1 MARFAAAVAAVAAV
15 TAVTAAALAMAAC
28 GAGGAPPA
36 DEPPASE
43 PPADDL
49 PGNGPPARVIVVSV
63 DGLVPASYMD
73 PDAHDLR
80 VPTLRMM
87 RAGGAYSP
95 GVESVYPTVTYPSH
109 TSMVTGVRPG
119 VHGITSNRI
128 MDPMMRNQS
137 GWYWYE
143 EDIRVPT
150 IWQVAAQAG
159 LHTALVNWPVTV
171 GARADWL
178 LPEYWRAGTADDVKL
193 ARALSTPGLMEA
205 VAAEFP
211 DFWANFTPPDVLDKA
226 SIDVAIHLIRNDPP
240 GLMLV
245 HTWMVDEFQH
255 RNGLWS
261 AEGNARIEEADTQLG
276 RLIEEVEAAGLWDET
291 ILVVLSDHG
300 FLPVDARLRPGVA
313 LARAGLVTLDG
324 DTITDLRAHVRVSSA
339 QAYIYVVDEA
349 DEEAKA
355 LVLDIYTT
363 MAATEG
369 SGVGAVYSRAQIR
382 ERGGDDAAFLSIEPA
397 PGYSFSSG
405 YTGDE
410 VVATPGKGDH
420 GHDPA
425 TPGMEAS
432 LLIYGPRVQPGA
444 IEGARLIDVAPTIAA
459 WLGVPLP
466 DAEGRA
472 LPVTIE

>member
-1 MARFAAAVAAVAAV
+1 MTRFAAAVALVAVM
-15 TAVTAAALAMAAC
+15 AAALAMAAC
-28 GAGGAPPA
+28 DDAGAPPVSEPPM
-36 DEPPASE
+36 DEPPVHE
-43 PPADDL
+43 PAT
-49 PGNGPPARVIVVSV
+49 RVIVVSV
-63 DGLVPASYMD
+63 DGLVPESYMD

-80 VPTLRMM
+80 VPTLRML

-109 TSMVTGVRPG
+109 TSIVTGVRPN
-119 VHGITSNRI
+119 VHGITSNRT

-150 IWQVAAQAG
+150 IWQAAEQGG
-159 LHTALVNWPVTV
+159 LGTALVNWPVTV
-171 GARADWL
+171 GARVDWL

-240 GLMLV
+240 ALMLV

-255 RNGLWS
+255 RSGLWS
-261 AEGNARIEEADTQLG
+261 AEGNAMIEEADTQIG
-276 RLIEEVEAAGLWDET
+276 RLIEEVEAAGIWDET

-300 FLPVDARLRPGVA
+300 FLPVDARVRPGIA

-339 QAYIYVVDEA
+339 QAYIYVMDEA
-349 DEEAKA
+349 DEEAKQM
-355 LVLDIYTT
+355 VLDIFTT

-369 SGVGAVYSRAQIR
+369 SGVGVVYSREQIR
-382 ERGGDDAAFLSIEPA
+382 ERGGDDSAFLSIEPA

-432 LLIYGPRVQPGA
+432 LLIYGPRVQPGV

-459 WLGVPLP
+459 WLELSLP
-466 DAEGRA
+466 DAEGQA
-472 LPVTIE
+472 LPVAIE